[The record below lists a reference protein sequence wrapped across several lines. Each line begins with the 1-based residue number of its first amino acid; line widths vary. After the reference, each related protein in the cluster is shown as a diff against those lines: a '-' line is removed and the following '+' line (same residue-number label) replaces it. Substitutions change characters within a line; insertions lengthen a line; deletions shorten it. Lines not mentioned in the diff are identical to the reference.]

1 MGPDISEAKKKE
13 LQEKKKGIY
22 IMRAPK
28 LFNKHYALNINIIK
42 IEGYPEDEYKQG
54 LTTY

>member
-42 IEGYPEDEYKQG
+42 IEGYPEDEYKRG